1 MNKKNIPY
9 CGSATGKAS
18 GAGNGSGSGRANAMA
33 KIAMNTIMKN
43 LKFIFFQI
51 KILKYFNFF

>member
-43 LKFIFFQI
+43 LKFIFF
-51 KILKYFNFF
+51 